1 MALLP
6 VRCSQ
11 QELQPPQVV
20 STADACDPFHGCGV
34 GSRLEAAL
42 HARRNSTSAATQ
54 TLYDPSIVS
63 PVASTLHVRRSASAA
78 ASRTSSGGSVRWL
91 ESPTD
96 VPPAAAESR
105 SIQSAKDDA
114 HDQQLRQ
121 QLMLQHKQKQQQHHQ
136 QLLDVQ
142 RELALAQRELSSARS
157 SSLSQATSE
166 RQQEVHAAAA
176 AAAAAADIHRAGLDA
191 ILQRLGSW
199 DADVLA
205 EVYRNGQ
212 LAAAHAPQQHQ
223 QQLLTS
229 PPSVTDV
236 SISMKYVIKLG
247 RNCHHYRHKQ
257 QH

>member
-6 VRCSQ
+6 VRCLQ

-54 TLYDPSIVS
+54 TLYDPSIAS

-157 SSLSQATSE
+157 SPFSQAT
-166 RQQEVHAAAA
+166 
-176 AAAAAADIHRAGLDA
+176 
-191 ILQRLGSW
+191 
-199 DADVLA
+199 
-205 EVYRNGQ
+205 
-212 LAAAHAPQQHQ
+212 
-223 QQLLTS
+223 
-229 PPSVTDV
+229 
-236 SISMKYVIKLG
+236 
-247 RNCHHYRHKQ
+247 
-257 QH
+257 